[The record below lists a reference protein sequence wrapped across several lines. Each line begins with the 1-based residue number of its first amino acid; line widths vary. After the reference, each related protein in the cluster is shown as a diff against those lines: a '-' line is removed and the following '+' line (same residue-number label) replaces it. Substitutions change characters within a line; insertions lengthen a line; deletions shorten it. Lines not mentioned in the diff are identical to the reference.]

1 MTKRKNESRSI
12 ANDKA
17 EKGASSPEQTN
28 KIPDP
33 KALSRAQKT
42 LGPNPPKSTFSKNF
56 EKMLKSLSR
65 KGDKP

>member
-1 MTKRKNESRSI
+1 MKRPSKPRS
-12 ANDKA
+12 
-17 EKGASSPEQTN
+17 GADSGDVASPAATEQTN

>member
-1 MTKRKNESRSI
+1 MKRKDTHKSG
-12 ANDKA
+12 ANL
-17 EKGASSPEQTN
+17 KGDASAKGDRVEPL
-28 KIPDP
+28 IPDP

>member
-1 MTKRKNESRSI
+1 MKRKDTQGRR
-12 ANDKA
+12 ANSGDVV
-17 EKGASSPEQTN
+17 SPDATEQTN